1 MTQQQAYKL
10 TEEEFQRMV
19 IEVAYA
25 YKWMVAHF
33 RKARTL
39 KGWVTPVQAD
49 GKGWPDLVLV
59 RPPRIIFS
67 ELKSEKGKLT
77 PEQQN
82 WMTLLKECQRVI
94 TLEPLELENGRAVM
108 KQVRKARTLVIPE
121 IYLWKP
127 SDWEEI
133 AECLR

>member
-1 MTQQQAYKL
+1 MNQQQAPKL
-10 TEEEFQRMV
+10 SEEEFQQQV
-19 IEVAYA
+19 IDLAHYCN
-25 YKWMVAHF
+25 WTVAHF

-59 RPPRIIFS
+59 RHFTIIFA

-82 WMTLLKECQRVI
+82 WIDLLSNVGDKDVQVYIWRPENWDKIEATLR
-94 TLEPLELENGRAVM
+94 
-108 KQVRKARTLVIPE
+108 
-121 IYLWKP
+121 
-127 SDWEEI
+127 
-133 AECLR
+133 